1 MGQHRLDYE
10 QLCADA
16 LRGVVRR
23 ALALAA
29 DKGLPGGHHFLITFK
44 TDHPGVV
51 IPGYLR
57 ERYPDTISV
66 MLQYEFWN
74 LEVEEDHFAVSL
86 SFSDVRERLSVPHN
100 PGFGTGVP
108 LNPVS
113 DADMLRSLIESR
125 RESQSEVAKA
135 TRIAESTISEVL
147 SGKRKLNRTQ
157 IGKLARY
164 FHVSPGVFEFGG

>member
-23 ALALAA
+23 ALALVA

-86 SFSDVRERLSVPHN
+86 SFSDVRERLSVPYEAVT
-100 PGFGTGVP
+100 GFVDP
-108 LNPVS
+108 F
-113 DADMLRSLIESR
+113 
-125 RESQSEVAKA
+125 AKFQLKFEA
-135 TRIAESTISEVL
+135 RYDSAAAVG
-147 SGKRKLNRTQ
+147 GKRDKQPTALKPADPKDKDK
-157 IGKLARY
+157 GKSGEVVTLDAFRKK
-164 FHVSPGVFEFGG
+164 

>member
-86 SFSDVRERLSVPHN
+86 SFSDVRERLSVPYEAVT
-100 PGFGTGVP
+100 GFVDP
-108 LNPVS
+108 F
-113 DADMLRSLIESR
+113 
-125 RESQSEVAKA
+125 AKFQLKFEA
-135 TRIAESTISEVL
+135 RYDSAAAVG
-147 SGKRKLNRTQ
+147 GKRDKQPTALKPADPKDK
-157 IGKLARY
+157 GKSGEVVTLDAFRKK
-164 FHVSPGVFEFGG
+164 